1 MNLQRGSGWMRRG
14 LSLLWEADALF
25 KVVSS
30 AGVVSLRGL
39 FAMSSS
45 WPDEL
50 PGAGGD
56 ALVVAG
62 VEGCLD
68 ALGDDDG
75 STWLE
80 TDLKRIILSF
90 QDEYQGLAALILW
103 LPSGRRRVTMSPATE
118 EYSWK
123 NAASRPARALPI
135 GRCLWAGA
143 DSDAARIIVSDGPT
157 PDHDGPAW
165 VGLHHPRIS

>member
-1 MNLQRGSGWMRRG
+1 MNVHRGSGWMRRG
-14 LSLLWEADALF
+14 FSLLWDSASLF
-25 KVVSS
+25 EVVEPT
-30 AGVVSLRGL
+30 GVVSLRE
-39 FAMSSS
+39 FFVIARS

-68 ALGDDDG
+68 ALGADEG
-75 STWLE
+75 TIWLE
-80 TDLKRIILSF
+80 TDLKQIILEF
-90 QDEYQGLAALILW
+90 QDEYQGQAALMLW
-103 LPSGRRRVTMSPATE
+103 LPSGRRRVTMAPATE
-118 EYSWK
+118 EYFWK
-123 NAASRPARALPI
+123 NAASRTAPLLPI

-143 DSDAARIIVSDGPT
+143 DSDAARIIVSDT
-157 PDHDGPAW
+157 SDPDIDGAAW

>member
-1 MNLQRGSGWMRRG
+1 MNLQRGTGWMRRG
-14 LSLLWEADALF
+14 FSLLWDADTLF
-25 KVVSS
+25 RVIPP
-30 AGVVSLRGL
+30 AGVVSLREF
-39 FAMSSS
+39 FAMTRS

-50 PGAGGD
+50 PGVGGD

-68 ALGDDDG
+68 ALRADDG

-80 TDLKRIILSF
+80 SDLKRAILEF

-103 LPSGRRRVTMSPATE
+103 LPSGRRRVVMAPATE

-123 NAASRPARALPI
+123 NATSRTAPLLPI

-143 DSDAARIIVSDGPT
+143 DSDAARIVVSDASD
-157 PDHDGPAW
+157 PDLDGPAW
-165 VGLHHPRIS
+165 VGLYHPRIS